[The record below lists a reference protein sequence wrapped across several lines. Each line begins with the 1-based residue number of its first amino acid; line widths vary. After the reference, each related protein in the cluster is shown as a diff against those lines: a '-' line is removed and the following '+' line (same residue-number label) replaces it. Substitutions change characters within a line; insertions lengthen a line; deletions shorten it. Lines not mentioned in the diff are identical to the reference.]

1 MSETKKKTAAPKP
14 VSKKPYLTGTPLD
27 SSCIGGA
34 LRFFL
39 YLLMMAIAFLFLGAV
54 LSFDSFTLRL
64 IINLAVVL
72 LMLTVMFQSGAAAGS
87 VAVNA
92 GELAYQ
98 RKESNRMLND
108 AEIRACY
115 HPLKGFLT
123 ALIGSLPLLIA
134 ATVLACTTQ
143 RQMTSI
149 GAKIYAAARQF

>member
-39 YLLMMAIAFLFLGAV
+39 YLLMMALAFLFLGAV

-72 LMLTVMFQSGAAAGS
+72 LMRRAALRSTRGNWRISARS
-87 VAVNA
+87 RTECSMTRKSA
-92 GELAYQ
+92 LAIT
-98 RKESNRMLND
+98 R
-108 AEIRACY
+108 
-115 HPLKGFLT
+115 LKAF
-123 ALIGSLPLLIA
+123 
-134 ATVLACTTQ
+134 
-143 RQMTSI
+143 
-149 GAKIYAAARQF
+149 